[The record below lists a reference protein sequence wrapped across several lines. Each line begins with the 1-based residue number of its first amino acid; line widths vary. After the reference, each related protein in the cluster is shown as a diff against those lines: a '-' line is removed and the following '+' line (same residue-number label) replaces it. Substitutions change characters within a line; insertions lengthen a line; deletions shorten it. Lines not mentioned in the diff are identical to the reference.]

1 MSETVIVLQAP
12 LGSLEKEKFPE
23 WTTISSAWGN
33 SVSWMKVDCYWRAA
47 HMMVRVGADI
57 PAASEVRQHGVLFQ
71 HQHQNQ
77 CAVVTLQDMES
88 WKPHENAL
96 P

>member
-12 LGSLEKEKFPE
+12 LGSLETEKFPE

-47 HMMVRVGADI
+47 HMMVRVSAGV
-57 PAASEVRQHGVLFQ
+57 PATSEVRQRGVFVSAPTSKPACRGHIAGHGILE
-71 HQHQNQ
+71 
-77 CAVVTLQDMES
+77 AS
-88 WKPHENAL
+88 
-96 P
+96 